1 MNVFEGYTLSVSEA
15 LARGET
21 VPTLSGSNIYIVEIS
36 NYDASTNR
44 WFESGSLYFGSR
56 KSAEN
61 GFRSELYRSTC
72 EVVKKY
78 RDEVISL
85 KGIKGWQED
94 NNIFLR
100 KVLLGVD
107 GDNLLGHFTANGF
120 ESRIFKKHIMVD
132 EITKNG
138 QSEELLH
145 FFIQSDFQ
153 ELNEWHEDRWTNA
166 NDNRL
171 RRTRYIM
178 RETRKI
184 DFCPISSTTSM
195 SALAPGLSKDISATP
210 HLDSLHTA
218 SDRVPLDYEEEV
230 QVALLLGAEF
240 DALPGTTFTSISLR
254 RGWGRE
260 KSHNALTYGQIYLS
274 RAEDAEYACIA
285 YELRK
290 LLLGDVP
297 APWAWAPLFAEM
309 SVDEWYQKASLWLV
323 DRIYEDLLA
332 ITDKLRV
339 EGRFHEGLALQSCRI
354 EEAEIVE

>member
-1 MNVFEGYTLSVSEA
+1 MNVFEGYALSVSEA

-36 NYDASTNR
+36 NYDTSTNR

-94 NNIFLR
+94 NNIFF
-100 KVLLGVD
+100 GVD
-107 GDNLLGHFTANGF
+107 GDNLLGHFMANGF
-120 ESRIFKKHIMVD
+120 GSKIFKKHIIVD

-138 QSEELLH
+138 RSEELLH
-145 FFIQSDFQ
+145 FFIQSDFK
-153 ELNEWHEDRWTNA
+153 ELNEWHEDRWRNA

-171 RRTRYIM
+171 RRNRYIM

-184 DFCPISSTTSM
+184 DFYPISSTASM
-195 SALAPGLSKDISATP
+195 SVLTPALSKDISATP
-210 HLDSLHTA
+210 RLDFLHTA
-218 SDRVPLDYEEEV
+218 SDRVLLDCEEEA
-230 QVALLLGAEF
+230 QVALLLGADF
-240 DALPGTTFTSISLR
+240 DALPGTTFTSVSLR
-254 RGWGRE
+254 RGWGY
-260 KSHNALTYGQIYLS
+260 NAVTYGQIYLS
-274 RAEDAEYACIA
+274 RAEDAEHVCIA
-285 YELRK
+285 YELRR

-297 APWAWAPLFAEM
+297 APWAWAPIFIEM

-323 DRIYEDLLA
+323 DHTYEDLLA
-332 ITDKLRV
+332 ITDKS
-339 EGRFHEGLALQSCRI
+339 GLEATFISGLVLQSCRI
-354 EEAEIVE
+354 EEAKIVE